1 MFAPTFEKQ
10 PCRNVS
16 KINSSSEA
24 AIKIHFSISLF
35 CTLVKFSEKY
45 LWWSA
50 IFSEFACNALQL
62 LTTAV
67 EKPYFITTLINVEQQ
82 LLQNTSRKLL
92 LCLEAKI
99 KLSRNFKNAYLSNLQ
114 NRSQRQAQISKEFCV
129 QL

>member
-1 MFAPTFEKQ
+1 MFAATFEKQ

-67 EKPYFITTLINVEQQ
+67 EKLYFITTLINVEQQ
-82 LLQNTSRKLL
+82 LLQNTSRKLK
-92 LCLEAKI
+92 AKI
-99 KLSRNFKNAYLSNLQ
+99 KLSRNCKNAYLCNLQ
-114 NRSQRQAQISKEFCV
+114 NGSQRQAQISKELCV